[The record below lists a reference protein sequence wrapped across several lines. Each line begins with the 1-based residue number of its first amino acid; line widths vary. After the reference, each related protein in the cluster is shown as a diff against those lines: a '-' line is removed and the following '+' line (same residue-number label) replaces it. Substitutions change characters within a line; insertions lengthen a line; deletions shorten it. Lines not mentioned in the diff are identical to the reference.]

1 MLKNNTLDQ
10 TRTPIADFVKRY
22 QESNTVRFHM
32 PGHKGKEFLGCE
44 RYDITEIKGADS
56 LYEAE
61 GIIAKSERIATELF
75 GSGAT
80 FYSTEGSSQ
89 CIRAMLYLAI
99 VRYQKKRTGERP
111 VILAARNVHKAFIYA
126 ASLLDFDVIW
136 LWPEGGSESLCSC
149 AVSEDTLQA
158 AFETYGSRTA
168 GVYITSPDY
177 LGGIADVSM
186 FAKVCHAHDT
196 LLLVDNAHGAY
207 LHFLDNPLH
216 PMDLGADLCCDSAHK
231 TFPVLTGG
239 AYLHLNTSA
248 AKEMEAQAKHALC
261 LFGSTSPSY
270 LILSSLDLC
279 NAYLY
284 HEYRQRL
291 HACVSTLEHIRTMLR
306 MQGWYVENSDPLR
319 ITLRMPDG
327 QNGVD
332 CAEKL
337 RYHGMEC
344 EYADADYLVLM
355 ITPENEEDSLEKLVE
370 VLGRNVREYGEKEML
385 PMVKTTQVL
394 SIREAMFS
402 AAETVSVEN
411 AKGRICRTPTVSCPP
426 AIPIAVPGER
436 IEENALYLF
445 SFYGI
450 EAIDVVME

>member
-1 MLKNNTLDQ
+1 MLKNKTLNQ
-10 TRTPIADFVKRY
+10 TKTPIADFVKRY
-22 QESNTVRFHM
+22 QESKITRFHM
-32 PGHKGKEFLGCE
+32 PGHKGKTFLGCE
-44 RYDITEIKGADS
+44 GYDITEVKGADS

-61 GIIAKSERIATELF
+61 GIIAKSERFATELF

-99 VRYQKKRTGERP
+99 VRYQKKNKKERP

-136 LWPEGGSESLCSC
+136 LWPEGGSGSLCSC
-149 AVSEDTLQA
+149 VVSEDTLKA
-158 AFETYGSRTA
+158 ALDTYGDRTA

-186 FAKVCHAHDT
+186 FARICHAYET
-196 LLLVDNAHGAY
+196 ILLVDNAHGAY
-207 LHFLDNPLH
+207 LHYLEEPCH

-239 AYLHLNTSA
+239 AYLHLNASVT
-248 AKEMEAQAKHALC
+248 KEMEAQAKHAPC

-279 NAYLY
+279 NEYLGDGY
-284 HEYRQRL
+284 KQKLSVCAGKLNEIRRKLRL
-291 HACVSTLEHIRTMLR
+291 H
-306 MQGWYVENSDPLR
+306 GWYVEETDPLR
-319 ITLRMPDG
+319 ITLRMP
-327 QNGVD
+327 NGLSGTD

-337 RYHGMEC
+337 RFHGMEC
-344 EYADADYLVLM
+344 EYADEDYLVLM
-355 ITPENEEDSLEKLVE
+355 LTPENEEDSLEKLVD
-370 VLGRNVREYGEKEML
+370 VLGENALEYGRKEPL

-402 AAETVSVEN
+402 SAETVSVED

-426 AIPIAVPGER
+426 AIPIAVPGEM

-450 EAIDVVME
+450 ESIDVVID